1 MADVV
6 DGRIKFHGHS
16 CPGFMKKGRGV
27 KVDIEP
33 IREFKVRRDSASQ
46 TASTITLLNNSTTV
60 IAAKLECDDVRA
72 AVDLSGVSD
81 QDIQAMMATEENES
95 LLSVIASRLLNRD
108 QYLRRSDQITV
119 VDIPL
124 AELALWKNQ
133 FSLRVPSIRPYFA
146 TLY

>member
-1 MADVV
+1 
-6 DGRIKFHGHS
+6 
-16 CPGFMKKGRGV
+16 MKKGRGV